1 MRQVAAIICLL
12 SIFFGPGCSTNEP
25 KVTPFK
31 LPEAYANVQR
41 VADTYVGA
49 RAWAQ
54 EEEARR
60 AFGFDIIGAGLLPV
74 QVSFDNRGSQTLVIV
89 PTQTFLIN
97 GKQELFP
104 VLSDTEAYDRIARGV
119 KLKEGVKGL
128 AQGTLLG
135 AATGALIGAAVGV
148 ASGGRAGDYAMR
160 GAAAGAAGGGILGG
174 LGGAGETQVPQTITD
189 DLTRHD
195 LRNRPIKPGEL
206 AYGLILFPRE
216 AAPSQPCPCSS
227 KTRPPARFLPCN
239 CRYKSVAPKM
249 APNS

>member
-1 MRQVAAIICLL
+1 MRRVAAIIYLISTL
-12 SIFFGPGCSTNEP
+12 IGPGCATYQP

-49 RAWAQ
+49 RAWDQ
-54 EEEARR
+54 EAAARA

-74 QVSFDNRGSQTLVIV
+74 QVSFDNRGNQTLVIV

-97 GKQELFP
+97 GKGEFFP

-119 KLKEGVKGL
+119 RVQEGVKSL
-128 AQGTLLG
+128 AEGAILG

-148 ASGGRAGDYAMR
+148 ASGGRAGEYAMR
-160 GAAAGAAGGGILGG
+160 GATAGAVSGGIMGG
-174 LGGAGETQVPQTITD
+174 LGGASDTQVPRTIAE
-189 DLTRHD
+189 DLTRHN
-195 LRNRPIKPGEL
+195 LQNLPIQPGEL

-216 AAPSQPCPCSS
+216 AGQPQALRLQLQDQD
-227 KTRPPARFLPCN
+227 TGVVYTLN
-239 CRYKSVAPKM
+239 L
-249 APNS
+249 NL

>member
-1 MRQVAAIICLL
+1 MRRVAAIIGLISTL
-12 SIFFGPGCSTNEP
+12 IWPGCATYQP

-49 RAWAQ
+49 RAWDQDAA
-54 EEEARR
+54 ARA

-74 QVSFDNRGSQTLVIV
+74 QVSFDNRGNQTLVIV

-97 GKQELFP
+97 GKREFFP

-119 KLKEGVKGL
+119 RVQEGVKGL
-128 AQGTLLG
+128 AEGAILG

-148 ASGGRAGDYAMR
+148 ASGGRAGEYAMR
-160 GAAAGAAGGGILGG
+160 GATAGAVSGGIMGG
-174 LGGAGETQVPQTITD
+174 LGGSSDTQVPRTISE
-189 DLTRHD
+189 DLTRHN
-195 LRNRPIKPGEL
+195 LQNLPIRPGEL

-216 AAPSQPCPCSS
+216 AGQPQALRLQLQDQD
-227 KTRPPARFLPCN
+227 TGVVYTLN
-239 CRYKSVAPKM
+239 L
-249 APNS
+249 NL

>member
-1 MRQVAAIICLL
+1 MRLIAAMICLL
-12 SIFFGPGCSTNEP
+12 PALIWPGCATYEP

-49 RAWAQ
+49 RAWN
-54 EEEARR
+54 EVEPARA

-74 QVSFDNRGSQTLVIV
+74 QVSFDNRGSQTLVIA

-97 GKQELFP
+97 DRQEFFP

-119 KLKEGVKGL
+119 KVKEGIKGL
-128 AQGTLLG
+128 AEGAILG

-148 ASGGRAGDYAMR
+148 ASGGRAGEYAMR
-160 GAAAGAAGGGILGG
+160 GATAGAAGGGIMGVM
-174 LGGAGETQVPQTITD
+174 GGAGDTQVPRTISES
-189 DLTRHD
+189 LNRHN
-195 LRNRPIKPGEL
+195 LQNLPIRPGEL

-216 AAPSQPCPCSS
+216 AGQPRVLRLQLQDQD
-227 KTRPPARFLPCN
+227 TGALYN
-239 CRYKSVAPKM
+239 L
-249 APNS
+249 NLTL